1 MTNATTLAAAS
12 LHLLLL
18 FGDFLICLEKMIW
31 SVMDFLNLFLNGD
44 FLNLLFLID
53 YSVDLS
59 FLIVNFLNCSVA
71 SVGFSIDARFLIDA
85 RFSNADFSNFFLG
98 VVALYSVS
106 SSDAHLLRYAVLNC
120 ASL

>member
-1 MTNATTLAAAS
+1 MINATTLAAAS
-12 LHLLLL
+12 LHLL
-18 FGDFLICLEKMIW
+18 FGDFLICPETMIW

-53 YSVDLS
+53 YVDLS

-71 SVGFSIDARFLIDA
+71 SVDFSIDARF
-85 RFSNADFSNFFLG
+85 SNVDFSNFFLG

-106 SSDAHLLRYAVLNC
+106 SSDAHHLRYAALNC
-120 ASL
+120 ASH